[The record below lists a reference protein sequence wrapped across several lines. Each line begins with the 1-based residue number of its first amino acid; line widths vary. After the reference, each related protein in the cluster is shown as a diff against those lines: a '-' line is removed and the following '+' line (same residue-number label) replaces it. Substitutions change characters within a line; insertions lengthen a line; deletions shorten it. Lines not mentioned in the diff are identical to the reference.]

1 MYTTPLLPLDPKTWK
16 PELDEFR
23 AKTDAFYAGQMEK
36 AAYKGFSGY
45 FGSYAQRGAAASMLR
60 LRMPAGRVSGP
71 RLAFVADVLRRYQ
84 LRRLHF
90 TTCQTIQLHDL
101 APKRCM
107 PLWKPH
113 WKPALWCWAAA
124 GITRAM

>member
-1 MYTTPLLPLDPKTWK
+1 MYTTPPLPLDPKAWK

-71 RLAFVADVLRRYQ
+71 PPCLCSRCASPLPAPPAAFHNLPD
-84 LRRLHF
+84 H
-90 TTCQTIQLHDL
+90 
-101 APKRCM
+101 
-107 PLWKPH
+107 
-113 WKPALWCWAAA
+113 PAA
-124 GITRAM
+124 